1 MANITCQMLING
13 VQATQLNDSEKVTWT
28 ETLMMSALNQA
39 LIMLAL
45 VRPDAT
51 AKIFTL
57 NCVAGTR
64 QKLPEDGLKLLN
76 VVRNIKADGGIGRA
90 IRLVNISDLDAINP
104 DWHSEVP
111 KDLAKEYMFDER
123 TPKHFYV
130 YPPVTAT
137 TKIEIEY
144 SAQPPEIKDLSQEFP
159 VDMTY
164 MQVVQEFILYKLL
177 SGEGGQGQGDKHLQ
191 TGLALLGAKP
201 NIDNYLSP
209 NKETVR
215 A

>member
-13 VQATQLNDSEKVTWT
+13 VQATQLNDADKVTWT
-28 ETLMMSALNQA
+28 ETLMTSALNQA

-51 AKIFTL
+51 AKVFSL
-57 NCVAGTR
+57 NCSEGTR
-64 QKLPEDGLKLLN
+64 QNLPSDGLKLLN
-76 VVRNIKADGGIGRA
+76 VVRNIKPDGSVGRA
-90 IRLVNISDLDAINP
+90 IRLVNISDHDSINP
-104 DWHSEVP
+104 DWHSEPP
-111 KDLAKEYMFDER
+111 KEIAKEYMFDER

-130 YPPVTAT
+130 YPPVTAA

-177 SGEGGQGQGDKHLQ
+177 SGEGGQGQGNQHLQ

-201 NIDNYLSP
+201 NIDSYLSP
-209 NKETVR
+209 NKE
-215 A
+215 AAKG